1 MHATIN
7 MTAKR
12 YSHPSPDHKKK
23 AMELLS
29 SQGEEQKEGKKSNS
43 SPDLLPRS
51 LPDKNSNR
59 TN

>member
-1 MHATIN
+1 MA
-7 MTAKR
+7 AKR

-23 AMELLS
+23 VVELLS

-43 SPDLLPRS
+43 SADLLPRS

-59 TN
+59 VN